1 MTTVTNDCNQSS
13 NSSSPI
19 TGGDSIALNARVDD
33 LTKCK
38 TAEEVNY
45 VLSEIASEANKSIAN
60 ALKAQIQVVKYISSS
75 ELYGSTFDLFFKN
88 LSKAIENADKDQ
100 ENDIKEKAG
109 LMLNNFVFFMT
120 AKIKYEFESN
130 RVEGEKLLEMA
141 AQGFAEI
148 TVDLLVMYYG
158 ESLSIMMKRNA
169 VKKIGEC
176 FLSRDES
183 GDSLLSR
190 FVRWASKGIRAEK
203 KKSEFY
209 TSLDLLA
216 SKLVDYQE
224 IIGKNNLISG
234 IFENH
239 YAGLLENHSSEWKPY
254 SDSAYEYKEKAWKI
268 PCFILGI
275 GTVIGSVIW
284 FIRLVILWI
293 KGWFTEVSPGW
304 AQTQWMWTG
313 IICGG
318 LSLVLAILF
327 LILSEVNT
335 AKANKE
341 YTSYCEYYDAVIDL
355 FKE

>member
-1 MTTVTNDCNQSS
+1 MNNCNQSS
-13 NSSSPI
+13 NGFINLSV
-19 TGGDSIALNARVDD
+19 RVDD
-33 LTKCK
+33 ITKCK

-60 ALKAQIQVVKYISSS
+60 ALKAQIQVVKYISSP

-100 ENDIKEKAG
+100 EDEIKEKAG
-109 LMLNNFVFFMT
+109 LILNNFVFFMT

-130 RVEGEKLLEMA
+130 RVEGQKLLEMA
-141 AQGFAEI
+141 AQGFAET
-148 TVDLLVMYYG
+148 TVDLLAMYYG
-158 ESLSIMMKRNA
+158 GAPSIMMKTNA
-169 VKKIGEC
+169 VKKISEC
-176 FLSRDES
+176 FLTRDES
-183 GDSLLSR
+183 GDNSLLTR

-224 IIGKNNLISG
+224 VIGKNNLISG

-239 YAGLLENHSSEWKPY
+239 YAELLENHSSEWAPY
-254 SDSAYEYKEKAWKI
+254 IYSASEYKTKAWKI

-275 GTVIGSVIW
+275 GTVIGSAIW

-318 LSLVLAILF
+318 LSLGLAILF
-327 LILSEVNT
+327 LILSVVNT
-335 AKANKE
+335 RKANKE
-341 YTSYCEYYDAVIDL
+341 YASYCEYYDAVIDL